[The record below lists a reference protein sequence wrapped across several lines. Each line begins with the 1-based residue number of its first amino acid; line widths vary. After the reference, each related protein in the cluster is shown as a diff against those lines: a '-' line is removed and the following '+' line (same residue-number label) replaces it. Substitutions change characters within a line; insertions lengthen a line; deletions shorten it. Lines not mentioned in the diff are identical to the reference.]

1 MRGGPAVARER
12 RGTPYAD
19 QMSSRHRRAPE
30 PAPAASTTSSRL
42 LARLMD
48 DMVRIPGTR
57 FGLGLD
63 ALIGLIPGIGDVAG
77 TAISS
82 VILADAV
89 RNRVPISVLLLMGWN
104 LLFDAILGLIP
115 GVGDVAD
122 AAHRANL
129 KNLRLLEKTVA
140 QGRTV
145 DASAKG
151 YVVRAVLV
159 VAVILLVLIAFAA
172 ATIWVLLRLIGAVG

>member
-1 MRGGPAVARER
+1 MARTSR
-12 RGTPYAD
+12 PRPT
-19 QMSSRHRRAPE
+19 SS
-30 PAPAASTTSSRL
+30 PAASTTSTRV

-48 DMVRIPGTR
+48 DLVRIPGTG
-57 FGLGLD
+57 FGIGFD
-63 ALIGLIPGIGDVAG
+63 ALIGLVPGVGDVAG

-89 RNRVPISVLLLMGWN
+89 RNRVPISVLLLLGWN
-104 LLFDAILGLIP
+104 LLFDALLGLVP

-159 VAVILLVLIAFAA
+159 VAAIILMLLAFAA
-172 ATIWVLLRLIGAVG
+172 FTIWVLLKLFRVI